1 MLVFAEK
8 RENMVMKQNNNLIFF
23 VSCSRMCENTR
34 DSSCTMGC
42 TMGCTMVVLWLYYGC
57 TMDFTARGAPSSKRG
72 VLSVC
77 LREILPISAGEE
89 NFHILF
95 PARVEKDNPTVWS
108 HRRLHLPGPGRA
120 KKTLLAMFGF
130 SYIIAQPSAPVFQC
144 CSFGV
149 FLSVRKKRCFL

>member
-1 MLVFAEK
+1 MLFSLPHVRRIAK
-8 RENMVMKQNNNLIFF
+8 
-23 VSCSRMCENTR
+23 TR

-89 NFHILF
+89 NFYIHF
-95 PARVEKDNPTVWS
+95 PARVEKNNPTVWS

-120 KKTLLAMFGF
+120 KKTLLAMFGI
-130 SYIIAQPSAPVFQC
+130 SYIVAQPPAPEFQC